1 MIYTPVSS
9 KEEKYQRKSKQMVLF
24 CVGLF
29 LLVLFGLAMVG
40 ALVYAMNAGDFN
52 LNYILKYHY

>member
-1 MIYTPVSS
+1 
-9 KEEKYQRKSKQMVLF
+9 MVLF

-40 ALVYAMNAGDFN
+40 ALIYAMNAGN
-52 LNYILKYHY
+52 